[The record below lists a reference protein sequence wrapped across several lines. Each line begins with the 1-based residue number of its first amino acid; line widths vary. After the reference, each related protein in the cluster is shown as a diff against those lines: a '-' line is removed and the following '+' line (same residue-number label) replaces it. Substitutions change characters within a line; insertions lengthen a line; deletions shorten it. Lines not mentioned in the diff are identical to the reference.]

1 MTNTFL
7 CALDPSRFSGSI
19 LPSRALLPK
28 IISSSQSK
36 ISIKKGTSKYRFRER
51 VRQRRAHCNNNLGLV
66 LSRATKRGLG
76 GIGRS
81 VWQCL
86 ARRAIESCLVAEVHF
101 HYWVHTILA
110 TDPTSPLLDHH
121 REESPVTTTG
131 LSSRSRLDPL
141 SKVTVPSLAT

>member
-36 ISIKKGTSKYRFRER
+36 ISINKGTSKYRSRER

-86 ARRAIESCLVAEVHF
+86 ARRAIESCLVAEVH
-101 HYWVHTILA
+101 IQACL
-110 TDPTSPLLDHH
+110 PGPGCRQSPSFGHH
-121 REESPVTTTG
+121 RLESPVTTTG